1 MHFCDKFLSVVS
13 LLFIITKT
21 TNRIY
26 RKYKTIKNSSFL
38 KRFNF
43 GFTQY
48 QSQKIISILNQ
59 FLINI
64 LELDTYQRMVKNFDQ
79 QLLTQL
85 KNRDFEIKNLPD
97 EKNDNN
103 FMRRIHSI
111 IKAGTDRNRIFFQ
124 YQDAKNKYDRAV
136 QAVSKQISLA
146 VNDGLLNEIGTLAK
160 FILLITFIYLWILI
174 ERLFR

>member
-1 MHFCDKFLSVVS
+1 M
-13 LLFIITKT
+13 
-21 TNRIY
+21 
-26 RKYKTIKNSSFL
+26 
-38 KRFNF
+38 
-43 GFTQY
+43 
-48 QSQKIISILNQ
+48 
-59 FLINI
+59 
-64 LELDTYQRMVKNFDQ
+64 DTYQRMVKNFDQ

-146 VNDGLLNEIGTLAK
+146 VNDGLLNEIGTLAN
-160 FILLITFIYLWILI
+160 FILLITFIYL
-174 ERLFR
+174 